1 MSLKIGVDVGGT
13 NLRIGVVRGLEII
26 DQKSLRADFSSIF
39 SENCPDI
46 ACNTIV
52 EILCEGLSDILN
64 RHERISSIGIG
75 FPGFI
80 DPQSRSIL
88 SSPNLPGLNNFDLA
102 KTLHEKIHLPVQIE
116 NDALAATYGEYLL
129 NNISSSNGLIYI
141 GLGTGVGG
149 GLVLKG
155 QAIAGEHGF
164 AMEIGHIIIHPNGR
178 ICGCGNRG
186 CLEQYA
192 SATGICKSY
201 SELEERHISADE
213 IAKQAKL
220 GDLSA
225 QQAYVIA
232 ARSLAQAIAHILK
245 IIDVERVIIGGGVTK
260 SWDLMQLD
268 FNEQLN
274 LDLIKVLRGK
284 VQIDISNSQDQ
295 AGIIGAS
302 FIGFISCE
310 KVSQLIRP

>member
-64 RHERISSIGIG
+64 RHEGISSIGIG

-164 AMEIGHIIIHPNGR
+164 AMEIGHIIIHPIGR

-260 SWDLMQLD
+260 SWDLMRLD

-302 FIGFISCE
+302 LIGFISCE
-310 KVSQLIRP
+310 KSRN